1 MGSRRGDLRS
11 CEAVGQF
18 NMWWEDHTVTKLS
31 VDLDISIDLL
41 MAQLC
46 ELISNLKK
54 IEASTW
60 YACAYLGYTYSYN
73 HFDLSICNRHLSLF
87 LQTYNLLYLQLDP
100 VAQVWEHFVNVF

>member
-54 IEASTW
+54 IEASTP
-60 YACAYLGYTYSYN
+60 APTSATRI
-73 HFDLSICNRHLSLF
+73 FI
-87 LQTYNLLYLQLDP
+87 
-100 VAQVWEHFVNVF
+100 